1 MRSTRILVVE
11 DEPHQRAIL
20 RRIVSLFDGFEVL
33 VADNG
38 QTALELLEAHDDV
51 AVVVTDLQMPV
62 MDGVELLTRM
72 GGRADPPAVIVVSS
86 EDVAI
91 IGAAGQVAKSMG
103 LKVLGVVEKPVT
115 RAKIGPILEGLNLDG
130 GDGGLPAT
138 GIATQLSS
146 QAVRGYLDRDAAVV
160 LLQPKVRLSDRR
172 IVGGEALVR
181 LRSDDGGLISPAAFI
196 ASVEADGD
204 LSMDLT
210 LRVAEAVGAFL
221 KSWPGDVPMVPISIN
236 LPAACLSEPRLADRL
251 SDIATRYGVPC
262 ENIVWEVTETAAIEN
277 FAAALGTL
285 TRLRL
290 KRFGLAI
297 DDYGTGHSS
306 LDRLSSLPFTEIKL
320 DQVFVRG
327 AATNSVAQK
336 IIASTAALAR
346 DLSLISVAEGA
357 ETEEEVNTLQDLGF
371 DVVQGYAI
379 SRPLEQ
385 AAFVEFAHGRRP
397 GAPIADR

>member
-1 MRSTRILVVE
+1 VGSTRILVVE
-11 DEPHQRAIL
+11 DEPHQREIL
-20 RRIVSLFDGFEVL
+20 RRIVSLFDGFEAI

-38 QTALELLEAHDDV
+38 QAALELLDAHDDV
-51 AVVVTDLQMPV
+51 AIVVTDLQMPV

-86 EDVAI
+86 EDAAI
-91 IGAAGQVAKSMG
+91 IGAAGRVAKSMG
-103 LKVLGVVEKPVT
+103 LHVLGVVEKPVT
-115 RAKIGPILEGLNLDG
+115 RAKIGPILEHLNVQGRDG
-130 GDGGLPAT
+130 RLPAQ
-138 GIATQLSS
+138 GKAPQLSP
-146 QAVRGYLDRDAAVV
+146 QEVRGYLERDVAVV

-196 ASVEADGD
+196 ASVEADGA

-210 LRVAEAVGAFL
+210 LRVAELVGDFL
-221 KSWPGDVPMVPISIN
+221 TSWPDDVPAVPVSIN
-236 LPAACLSEPRLADRL
+236 LPAACLSEPGLVDRL
-251 SDIATRYGVPC
+251 SDATGRFGVPC
-262 ENIVWEVTETAAIEN
+262 ESIVWEVTETAAIEN

-346 DLSLISVAEGA
+346 DLALTSVAEGA
-357 ETEEEVNTLQDLGF
+357 ESEEEIDTLKDLGI

-379 SRPLEQ
+379 SGPLEPK
-385 AAFVEFAHGRRP
+385 AFVEFAYSRRP
-397 GAPIADR
+397 GVPIAGR